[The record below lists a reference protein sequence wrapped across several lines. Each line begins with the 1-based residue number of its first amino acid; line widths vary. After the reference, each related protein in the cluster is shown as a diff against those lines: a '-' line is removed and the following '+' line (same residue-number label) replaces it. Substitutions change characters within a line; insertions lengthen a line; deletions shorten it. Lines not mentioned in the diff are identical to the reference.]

1 MRESSLVWRA
11 LAAAR
16 MQNLREAGEA
26 PPVPGQ
32 PGATRRA
39 LLKAIVAAGAVSA
52 MPRPAEAFA
61 GGRVAIVGGGIAGLS
76 ALHHLREA
84 GVDAR
89 LYEARPRLGGR
100 MHTHRPAGG
109 VPLELGGQL
118 VNTDHADMHALCRHF
133 SVGLVDRKATPHRT
147 LVLAD
152 GRALSEAQLAEG
164 LRGIAAQIGSDA
176 DRLDRDYDRVARE
189 LDRMSIGDYLDK
201 HRALIPA
208 PWVRELLE
216 ATSRTEYGVEPA
228 RASAI
233 ELIFNLPTVDGQRV
247 EILGESD
254 ERFVIEGGSSA
265 LIDAMTRAY
274 RGRIATDKR
283 LLRIARRG
291 AGLRLDFLDGTHA
304 EAERAI
310 VAVPAPL
317 TRQIDFAVPLPAAWR
332 GFIEVMELG
341 FNEKVQVL
349 AGATP
354 WRAPMGAGGELWQP
368 DSRAGWALGWEG
380 SVHAAGPAA
389 PVWTWFLGGDEVMAS
404 VPEAPTVLAARFGK
418 SAEPAIPGMAASMA
432 RPVART
438 NWHAQALTLGAYSN
452 YPPGQ
457 LTRFGHL
464 LWIEADHPD
473 QRQSAQAGRILFAGE
488 HLSDA
493 YPGYMNG
500 GAQTGRMAAE
510 AITGVT
516 AKVSTAA

>member
-1 MRESSLVWRA
+1 
-11 LAAAR
+11 
-16 MQNLREAGEA
+16 MQNLREGGEA

-52 MPRPAEAFA
+52 MPRPARAFA
-61 GGRVAIVGGGIAGLS
+61 GGRVAIIGGGIAGLS

-84 GVDAR
+84 GVDAH

-100 MHTHRPAGG
+100 MHTHRPAEG
-109 VPLELGGQL
+109 VSLELGGQL
-118 VNTDHADMHALCRHF
+118 VNTDHEDMHALCRHF
-133 SVGLVDRKATPHRT
+133 RVGLVDRKATPHRT

-152 GRALSEAQLAEG
+152 GRELSEVQLAEG

-189 LDRMSIGDYLDK
+189 LDRMSIDDYLDK
-201 HRALIPA
+201 HRALIPT
-208 PWVRELLE
+208 PWVRQLLE

-233 ELIFNLPTVDGQRV
+233 ELVFNLPTVDGQRV

-265 LIDAMTRAY
+265 LIDAMTGAY
-274 RGRIATDKR
+274 RDRITADKR

-291 AGLRLDFLDGTHA
+291 TGLQLDFLDGTHA
-304 EAERAI
+304 EAERVI

-341 FNEKVQVL
+341 FNEKVQVA

-354 WRAPMGAGGELWQP
+354 WRTPMGAGGELWTA
-368 DSRAGWALGWEG
+368 DSTGWALGWEG
-380 SVHAAGPAA
+380 SVHGAGPVA
-389 PVWTWFLGGDEVMAS
+389 PVWTWFLGGSEVMAS
-404 VPEAPTVLAARFGK
+404 APEAPTVLAARFGK
-418 SAEPAIPGMAASMA
+418 SAELAIPGMAAAMA
-432 RPVART
+432 GPVART

-510 AITGVT
+510 AITGV
-516 AKVSTAA
+516 AARTSRAA